1 MCVCLAHLC
10 VCSIEI
16 LACNVDV
23 NVHPT
28 KHEVHFLHEDMII
41 AAIQKCVEEKLH
53 GCNESRTFYTQVL
66 VPLPI
71 LHLWCEVW
79 VVTSGRWR
87 WKVISVR
94 LHPCSFPGSAAWC
107 PSPLLG
113 GCETWQ

>member
-1 MCVCLAHLC
+1 MCVYLAFLH

-53 GCNESRTFYTQVL
+53 GCNESRTFYTQVR
-66 VPLPI
+66 
-71 LHLWCEVW
+71 CE
-79 VVTSGRWR
+79 
-87 WKVISVR
+87 
-94 LHPCSFPGSAAWC
+94 
-107 PSPLLG
+107 
-113 GCETWQ
+113 